1 MPIIFS
7 SVDHRSPALLW
18 STVVTGVSP
27 WFPLEFMPNTLSAY
41 LDDTTTPTAT
51 VAFEYS
57 QDGVRRAHGESTVN
71 LTGTASS
78 TGKALQWEPWRF
90 VRLNVSALAGASVK
104 VNFVRGC

>member
-1 MPIIFS
+1 M
-7 SVDHRSPALLW
+7 LW
-18 STVVTGVSP
+18 STTVTGVSP

-90 VRLNVSALAGASVK
+90 VRLNVSALAGASVE